1 VSAPQGRRRGAHAA
15 ILAAAFLAGTALAQ
29 PAAVVLVAKPELA
42 DPNFS
47 ETVILV
53 THAPTGET
61 IGVVLN
67 RPTSLRLAEVAP
79 QFPHAQAYRAP
90 LYRGGPVLPSVVVAL
105 FRSPSPP
112 AASAFKVLPDAYLS
126 LHPAIID
133 ALLDKPAG
141 RFRLFAGF
149 SGWAA
154 GQLESEIARDAWYVL
169 PATEDLL
176 FRDDTA
182 GMWRELVEKARGR
195 RARFS
200 AGGAGY
206 T

>member
-1 VSAPQGRRRGAHAA
+1 MKRWAAHS
-15 ILAAAFLAGTALAQ
+15 ITLAALCFACTALAQ

-53 THAPTGET
+53 THTPAGET

-67 RPTSLRLAEVAP
+67 RPTGLRLAELAP
-79 QFPHAQAYRAP
+79 QFPHAQAYREP

-112 AASAFKVLPDAYLS
+112 AAAAFKVLPDTYLS
-126 LHPAIID
+126 LHPALID
-133 ALLDKPAG
+133 ALLEKPDS

-154 GQLESEIARDAWYVL
+154 GQLESEIARDAWYAL

-176 FRDDTA
+176 FRRDTSE
-182 GMWRELVEKARGR
+182 MWRELVEKARGR
-195 RARFS
+195 RAGFS
-200 AGGAGY
+200 VGGAGY